1 MTGPIAGLLEA
12 TTGLGAMNGLACLGG
27 IIEDVDDTGLGA
39 MNGLEFDAE
48 DTGTTGLAGTIDGA
62 WFEAVLI
69 AGLGSIDGLGL
80 DVWLSKGFAGSIDGD
95 DPIDGFGAMNGLA
108 DITGF

>member
-12 TTGLGAMNGLACLGG
+12 TTGLGAMNGLAGLGG

-62 WFEAVLI
+62 WFELI
-69 AGLGSIDGLGL
+69 PGLGSIDGLGL
-80 DVWLSKGFAGSIDGD
+80 DVWLSKGFAGIIEGD
-95 DPIDGFGAMNGLA
+95 DPIDGFGAINGLA